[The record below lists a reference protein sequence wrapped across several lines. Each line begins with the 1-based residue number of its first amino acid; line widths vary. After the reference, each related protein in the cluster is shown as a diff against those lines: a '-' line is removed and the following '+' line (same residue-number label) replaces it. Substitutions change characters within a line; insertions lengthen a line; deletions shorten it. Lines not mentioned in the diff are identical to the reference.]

1 MLCYRRHSWL
11 SFVVSFEFK
20 TMKTSNPLSF
30 LLLFAGMFL
39 MAFFGA
45 QISRSIA
52 QPESW
57 AGQLVL
63 PGYSL
68 GLIVISAS
76 MFLRLTRQVN
86 DLESKV
92 QKLEKDGSQPG

>member
-1 MLCYRRHSWL
+1 
-11 SFVVSFEFK
+11 
-20 TMKTSNPLSF
+20 MKTSKSFFF

-39 MAFFGA
+39 VAFFGS
-45 QISRSIA
+45 QINRSIG
-52 QPESW
+52 PSDSW
-57 AGQLVL
+57 TSHLLL

-76 MFLRLTRQVN
+76 MFLPLTSRVK

-92 QKLEKDGSQPG
+92 RKLENGS

>member
-1 MLCYRRHSWL
+1 
-11 SFVVSFEFK
+11 
-20 TMKTSNPLSF
+20 MKTSNPLSF

>member
-1 MLCYRRHSWL
+1 MSDAFGPPRLITG
-11 SFVVSFEFK
+11 VSLESK
-20 TMKTSNPLSF
+20 NMKTSKPFCF

-39 MAFFGA
+39 VAFFGS
-45 QISRSIA
+45 QISRSIG
-52 QPESW
+52 PSDSW
-57 AGQLVL
+57 TSHFLL

-76 MFLRLTRQVN
+76 IVLPLTSRVR

-92 QKLEKDGSQPG
+92 QKLENGS